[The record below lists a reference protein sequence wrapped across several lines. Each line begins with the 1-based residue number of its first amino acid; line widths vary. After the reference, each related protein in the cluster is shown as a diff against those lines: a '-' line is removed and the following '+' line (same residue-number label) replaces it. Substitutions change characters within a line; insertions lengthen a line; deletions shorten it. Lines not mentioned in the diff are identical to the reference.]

1 MLSKSSTFS
10 LELMNG
16 TLGTSDIRVGMHNGM
31 KKVFFHFDTPAF
43 SRDVSSLKHYISFIN
58 FHGKNSDTYE

>member
-43 SRDVSSLKHYISFIN
+43 SRDVSKLKV
-58 FHGKNSDTYE
+58 KTVRYEFCITVS